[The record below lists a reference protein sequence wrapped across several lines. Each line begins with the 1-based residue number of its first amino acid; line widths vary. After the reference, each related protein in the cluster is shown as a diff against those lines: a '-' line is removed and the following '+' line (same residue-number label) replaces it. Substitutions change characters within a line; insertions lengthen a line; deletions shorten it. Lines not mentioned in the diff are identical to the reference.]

1 MILLPLIYLKQG
13 KAVKPVGANPA
24 WFREEPLELA
34 KVLAEQGAE
43 ALFIQDLNVPT
54 TGRSE
59 NFPAVESI
67 QKNLNLSLWLS
78 GHFHSLTVLEDY
90 ASLGVDKIVVG
101 AMAYENPKLFQEVAK
116 RWPKKIAAQIEVR
129 NKRVVIPG
137 MVSPAHKTALDYASR
152 FEETGVAALCYTDDD
167 GTFNGIRDLCNHVK
181 VPVLCLNDIQ
191 STNDLEK
198 LFECESSGLAGVVLG
213 KSLYENRID
222 LHGSLAFL
230 NDLVAT
236 KSQETTLTEE

>member
-1 MILLPLIYLKQG
+1 MILLPLIYLKGG
-13 KAVKPVGANPA
+13 KAVKPVGSNPV
-24 WFREEPLELA
+24 WFREEPLDLA
-34 KVLAEQGAE
+34 KILAEQGAE

-54 TGRSE
+54 AGRSE
-59 NFPAVESI
+59 NFPAIESI
-67 QKNLNLSLWLS
+67 QKKLKLSLWIA
-78 GHFHSLTVLEDY
+78 GHFHSLSAIEDY
-90 ASLGVDKIVVG
+90 ATLGVDKIIVG
-101 AMAYENPKLFQEVAK
+101 ASAYENPKLLQEVTGH
-116 RWPKKIAAQIEVR
+116 WPKKIVVQIEVR

-167 GTFNGIRDLCNHVK
+167 GNFNGIREFCNHVK
-181 VPVLCLNDIQ
+181 VPILCLNDIQ

-198 LFECESSGLAGVVLG
+198 LFECEASGLAGVVLG
-213 KSLYENRID
+213 KSIYENRID

-236 KSQETTLTEE
+236 KSQEPTLKEE